1 MKHEYDN
8 IDVKNEKANSIIRA
22 AFEVF
27 SLNDKEKASTN
38 SVVKKAGISRGLLY
52 HYFKDKQDLFDF
64 LVYFSVKEMVT
75 TMKENLDW
83 EDRDYLNRIRQVI
96 TYKFAV
102 MDRYPYMLEFFD
114 KYSREIT
121 RVSVRDHVEEISP
134 GMGDK
139 IYTHNLDY
147 NLVKPGVDIDKMK
160 QVVRHTLTGMVMELW
175 NEARARGD
183 SLGQD
188 EVMRQCDE
196 FIQFF
201 REQFYN
207 QPGGS
212 R

>member
-8 IDVKNEKANSIIRA
+8 IDVKNEKVDKIIRA

-27 SLNDKEKASTN
+27 ALNDMEKASTN

-139 IYTHNLDY
+139 IYTYNLDFSH
-147 NLVKPGVDIDKMK
+147 VKPSVDIDKMK
-160 QVVRHTLTGMVMELW
+160 LVVRHTLSGIVLERW
-175 NEARARGD
+175 NRERIKGE
-183 SLGQD
+183 SLNRD
-188 EVMRQCDE
+188 EVMRLSDE
-196 FIQFF
+196 YIQFF
-201 REQFYN
+201 REQFYV
-207 QPGGS
+207 
-212 R
+212 